1 MNWKVLVLAMAVR
14 LPLIAMPPPGG
25 IEFLNLRLPEAIQQ
39 ASKVNKPLMVHFTAS
54 WCMPCRW
61 METNTFMDPE
71 VVEFAKQNYLAV
83 KVDFDDIDGYR
94 QVDAYGIKTLPTL
107 LILNPDGR
115 VAARQECSISAERL
129 LSILK
134 RFYVP
139 VGTSTS
145 SGSLSG
151 MKVPVPEIVLPPIQT
166 NDVPGSSFETPRGGG
181 EGAGTNIRDLN
192 RAPAPSS
199 SSSSSPTYFS
209 IQMGAYKDS
218 QLANQLVKEIK
229 EKYQLP
235 VRILEEALPGKPK
248 YVKVHLGEFYN
259 KSEATAFLARIAKEG
274 RQGFVVELNKF

>member
-1 MNWKVLVLAMAVR
+1 MNWKVLVFLMAVR
-14 LPLIAMPPPGG
+14 LPLIGMPLAEGV
-25 IEFLNLRLPEAIQQ
+25 EFLNLRLPEALQQ

-71 VVEFAKQNYLAV
+71 VVAFTKQNYLAV
-83 KVDFDDIDGYR
+83 KVDFDDMEGAR
-94 QVDAYGIKTLPTL
+94 QVDLYSVKTLPTL

-115 VAARQECSISAERL
+115 VAARQEYSISAERL
-129 LSILK
+129 LTILK

-139 VGTSTS
+139 AAVSSS
-145 SGSLSG
+145 SGSLPG
-151 MKVPVPEIVLPPIQT
+151 MKVPVPEIVLPPIRT
-166 NDVPGSSFETPRGGG
+166 EDAPSSSFETPRGGKEG
-181 EGAGTNIRDLN
+181 EGTDIRDLS
-192 RAPAPSS
+192 RATPSPS
-199 SSSSSPTYFS
+199 RTTYFS

-235 VRILEEALPGKPK
+235 VSILEETLPGKPK
-248 YVKVHLGEFYN
+248 YFKVHLGEFYN
-259 KSEATAFLARIAKEG
+259 KPEATAFLARIAKEG